1 LTGIAL
7 TRTEGNNVGTYTITA
22 THDDTLDGNYIVT
35 ITDTADYTINQKAV
49 TVTPEDKA
57 ITYGDDDVAL
67 TYVVTGLV
75 GEDTLT
81 GITLTREEGANA
93 GTYAITA
100 THDDSLDL
108 NYAVTITGTAV
119 YTIQKKANTINTDG
133 IVKEYTY
140 SGSNFTVEGATALGD
155 GAISYENNVLK
166 EAGSY
171 TVIVK
176 VAEGTNYLAAE
187 TTVVITVKETAPITN
202 EETGTSTHSKIIS
215 VENAQEGASMTEIFK
230 NAQADESESKEISAT
245 IDAANIVFNEAAI
258 EEIST
263 ADEVKL
269 KFNVVYVEDSEDIE
283 IAALQGAEVI
293 IKVSL
298 SEGITFESGK
308 ATITIDLKKEV
319 PDKKI
324 VKVYYVDADGSRT
337 DMNATFADGKVTFE
351 TNHFSDYIV
360 VFEKKGL
367 SGGAIAGIVI
377 GSIFGLLIVAFI
389 ILFILYKRDNG
400 KDDDKKLIKVPFINK
415 VMAVADDFF
424 AKVAQKTKGL
434 YAKLLKKE
442 DQPTSSASTE
452 GEGAIIPATT
462 PAECDEIPSSNALS
476 VAEATTEDDAED
488 GVVVVDAKG
497 NYFNI
502 RYNRSFMAKLIQSPE
517 TTQGYY
523 TALKN
528 EVLAYSKTK
537 SRVSWAYDSVNA
549 GRSAVVKFGIRGKT
563 LCVYF
568 ALNADDYADSKY
580 KVEKVESAKYE
591 AVPCMYRIKNDR
603 RLGYAKDLIAA
614 VCAKLGLTK
623 GDVPTEDYRLPNE
636 TTEALVGKGLIK
648 ELTVAATTT
657 QIERAKAEGTIR
669 VVDHVSAEEVND
681 LISNEVA
688 ASVIVTERRTAR
700 TGKRGTINVDVL
712 SANFES
718 GETVT
723 IERLHEKKLIPASVG
738 QVKLLARGKLDKV
751 LHVELQDYSIE
762 AVKMVIATGGT
773 VKRV

>member
-1 LTGIAL
+1 
-7 TRTEGNNVGTYTITA
+7 
-22 THDDTLDGNYIVT
+22 
-35 ITDTADYTINQKAV
+35 
-49 TVTPEDKA
+49 
-57 ITYGDDDVAL
+57 
-67 TYVVTGLV
+67 
-75 GEDTLT
+75 
-81 GITLTREEGANA
+81 
-93 GTYAITA
+93 
-100 THDDSLDL
+100 
-108 NYAVTITGTAV
+108 
-119 YTIQKKANTINTDG
+119 
-133 IVKEYTY
+133 
-140 SGSNFTVEGATALGD
+140 
-155 GAISYENNVLK
+155 
-166 EAGSY
+166 
-171 TVIVK
+171 
-176 VAEGTNYLAAE
+176 
-187 TTVVITVKETAPITN
+187 
-202 EETGTSTHSKIIS
+202 
-215 VENAQEGASMTEIFK
+215 
-230 NAQADESESKEISAT
+230 
-245 IDAANIVFNEAAI
+245 
-258 EEIST
+258 
-263 ADEVKL
+263 
-269 KFNVVYVEDSEDIE
+269 
-283 IAALQGAEVI
+283 
-293 IKVSL
+293 
-298 SEGITFESGK
+298 
-308 ATITIDLKKEV
+308 
-319 PDKKI
+319 
-324 VKVYYVDADGSRT
+324 VDADGNRT

-377 GSIFGLLIVAFI
+377 AVVVVLAGVVLLV
-389 ILFILYKRDNG
+389 LWLLKKKGNG
-400 KDDDKKLIKVPFINK
+400 KNDDGESLIHQDE
-415 VMAVADDFF
+415 AVADDN
-424 AKVAQKTKGL
+424 AIAENDAIPVETENA
-434 YAKLLKKE
+434 
-442 DQPTSSASTE
+442 PASEQQATE
-452 GEGAIIPATT
+452 TIA
-462 PAECDEIPSSNALS
+462 
-476 VAEATTEDDAED
+476 TEDDAED
-488 GVVVVDAKG
+488 GGVVVDAKG

-502 RYNRSFMAKLIQSPE
+502 RYSRSFMAKLIQSPE

-528 EVLAYSKTK
+528 EMLAYSKTK

-549 GRSAVVKFGIRGKT
+549 GRNAVVKFGIRGKT

-614 VCAKLGLTK
+614 VCAQLGLTK
-623 GDVPTEDYRLPNE
+623 GDGPTEDYRLPYE
-636 TTEALVGKGLIK
+636 TTEALVAKGLIK

-669 VVDHVSAEEVND
+669 IVDHVSAEEVND
-681 LISNEVA
+681 LISDEVA